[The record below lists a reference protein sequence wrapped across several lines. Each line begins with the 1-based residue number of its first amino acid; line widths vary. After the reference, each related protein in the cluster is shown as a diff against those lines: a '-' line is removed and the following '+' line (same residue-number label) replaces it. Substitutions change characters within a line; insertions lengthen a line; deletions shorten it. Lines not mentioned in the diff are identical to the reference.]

1 MKQNKDE
8 KIQDMRGSLWAANY
22 IQIIN
27 NKAHYCGY
35 QISRLKISGPPTSKH
50 LYKII
55 GGGAE
60 NEIIMGEIALS
71 QDDFDKIDDL
81 LDPSKCLWN
90 ILDEIDTLGDIVKPN
105 DLRKYKIY
113 FNRVNELAA
122 KRFNYLK
129 SDGYKLFTPQQWEKR

>member
-1 MKQNKDE
+1 MEQNKSE
-8 KIQDMRGSLWAANY
+8 KIQDMRGALWAANN

-35 QISRLKISGPPTSKH
+35 QISRLKISGHPTSKH

-71 QDDFDKIDDL
+71 QDDFDKIDEL
-81 LDPSKCLWN
+81 LDPAKCLWN
-90 ILDEIDTLGDIVKPN
+90 ILDEIDTLGDIIKPN
-105 DLRKYKIY
+105 DLRSYKAY
-113 FNRVNELAA
+113 YKRVNEIVA